1 MSKPVSK
8 SKEPAA
14 PSASLKRISEK
25 KLEAFTVGTF
35 SKRQLSKK
43 EIEEQKKK
51 EDAAAAAHA
60 FKEFVETFQE
70 APTPS
75 SKVWVKAG
83 TYDAGSRRE
92 DKSEKG
98 KLYKPVSKLQEKGTA
113 DKAEEYAKILASDLK
128 KESGPLKKKNQE
140 KKKSN
145 LELFK
150 EELRQIQEEREER
163 HKYKHLAVSHA
174 PPAQQPTAAAAPA
187 PSSSASSTSQGSSS
201 SKEAGSFDTGDPN
214 TTNLY
219 LGNLNPKIS
228 EQQLMEIFGRYGPL
242 ASIKIMW
249 PRSEEEKQRGRN
261 CGFVAYMSRKD
272 AERALR
278 TLNGRY
284 IMGYEMRLGWGKT
297 VPIMNTPIFA
307 PQALL
312 EMTLPPPPSGLPF
325 NAQPPPSEADVLPK
339 KNYKE
344 FDREE
349 DKENLER
356 ILSKCVVKVHV
367 PTEKAV
373 LNIIHRM
380 IEFVIREGPMFEALI
395 MIREMENPLFSFLF
409 DNESPA
415 HIYYRWKL
423 FSLLQGDTPNEW
435 REDEFRMFKNGPVW
449 KPPVANFYTQ
459 GMPDELVVD
468 PDAPVVHKG
477 ALSNAQRD
485 RLEDLIRQLT
495 PERTRIGD
503 AMVFCI
509 EHADAA
515 DEICE
520 CIAESLSN
528 LSTLPSKKIARLY
541 LISDILHNCTVKVAN
556 ASFFRK
562 SVEKQLLDIFENLHN
577 YYQNFESRLKAEGF
591 KTRVCNVI
599 RAWEDWTI
607 YPKEFMAQLTAKFLG
622 KTYTMPVSSSPKA
635 EETRSE
641 EALDEDI
648 DGAPLSG
655 EEKDDEDL
663 DGVPLDG
670 AALLKS
676 ALKRAIPDVDAAT
689 PKRETPRKDE
699 YLDEIDGVPFDEDLD
714 GVPLEK
720 DSKPTSKMPGFIPS
734 KWETV
739 DPQQVEAQAI
749 TTSKWDTL
757 DPPDPPKFFS
767 SGDESDDDNPQKFS
781 DEKRQK
787 LRDIELKAIQ
797 YQDELES
804 GKRRI
809 EPGWTVAEQVE
820 YFRKR
825 LLKMDSRSE
834 TAVDSPLSY
843 MHSKPKGSKV
853 SESAAQFSSSSRK
866 RSHSPYSAGDTKRRD
881 YSPESS
887 RSSKSSK
894 RNRSRSP
901 TGSSRSSRYESPAT
915 GSSSR
920 SRSSPTTFSSRS
932 SRREEVSPPRHRSDK
947 HKHKHRH

>member
-1 MSKPVSK
+1 M
-8 SKEPAA
+8 
-14 PSASLKRISEK
+14 KRISEK

-43 EIEEQKKK
+43 ELEEQKKK
-51 EDAAAAAHA
+51 EDEAAAAHA

-70 APTPS
+70 APTAS

-98 KLYKPVSKLQEKGTA
+98 KLYKPGSKLVEKSA
-113 DKAEEYAKILASDLK
+113 SEKAEDYAKLLASDLK
-128 KESGPLKKKNQE
+128 KDPTPLKKKNQE

-163 HKYKHLAVSHA
+163 HKYKHMAVASA
-174 PPAQQPTAAAAPA
+174 PVAQQPQQQVQAP
-187 PSSSASSTSQGSSS
+187 STSQSQSTNSRDAG
-201 SKEAGSFDTGDPN
+201 GSFDTGDPN

-312 EMTLPPPPSGLPF
+312 ELTLPPPPSGLPF
-325 NAQPPPSEADVLPK
+325 NAQPPPSEANTLPK
-339 KNYKE
+339 KNYK
-344 FDREE
+344 DYDTIE
-349 DKENLER
+349 DKENMER
-356 ILSKCVVKVHV
+356 VLSKSVVKVFI
-367 PTEKAV
+367 PTEKSV

-395 MIREMENPLFSFLF
+395 MSREMENPLFSFLF

-423 FSLLQGDTPNEW
+423 FSLLQGDTPSEW
-435 REDEFRMFKNGPVW
+435 REQQFRMFKDGPVW

-485 RLEDLIRQLT
+485 RLEDLIRHLT
-495 PERTRIGD
+495 PERARIGD
-503 AMVFCI
+503 AMIFCI

-528 LSTLPSKKIARLY
+528 QKTLASKKIARLY
-541 LISDILHNCTVKVAN
+541 LISDILHNCTVKVSN

-562 SVEKQLLDIFENLHN
+562 SVEKQLVDIFESLHS
-577 YYQNFESRLKAEGF
+577 YYLAIESRLKAEGF

-599 RAWEDWTI
+599 RTWEEWTI
-607 YPKEFMAQLTAKFLG
+607 YPKDFLSQLHAIFLG
-622 KTYTMPVSSSPKA
+622 RQFPLQATSPAQA
-635 EETRSE
+635 EESRSE

-655 EEKDDEDL
+655 EDKDDEDL

-676 ALKRAIPDVDAAT
+676 ALKLVLPESAVATQQRDT
-689 PKRETPRKDE
+689 PKREQ
-699 YLDEIDGVPFDEDLD
+699 YHDEIDGVPLDDDLD
-714 GVPLEK
+714 GVPLDQIRK
-720 DSKPTSKMPGFIPS
+720 SSDTKSQAKMPGFIPS

-767 SGDESDDDNPQKFS
+767 SDEDSDGDSSSKFN

-787 LRDIELKAIQ
+787 LREIEVKVMQ

-804 GKRRI
+804 GKRRL
-809 EPGWTVAEQVE
+809 EPGYSMPEQVE
-820 YFRKR
+820 YYRKR
-825 LLKMDSRSE
+825 LLKRNSPTNS
-834 TAVDSPLSY
+834 VDSPLSY
-843 MHSKPKGSKV
+843 IHAKSKSMQR
-853 SESAAQFSSSSRK
+853 SESPDPRHVPSSYYSSNSRSSPNPRGSRK
-866 RSHSPYSAGDTKRRD
+866 RSHSPLSGG
-881 YSPESS
+881 ESS
-887 RSSKSSK
+887 RSSRSTK
-894 RNRSRSP
+894 RNRSRSQSDSP
-901 TGSSRSSRYESPAT
+901 KRYSERSSRTSRRSPSPASSYSSRSNRRSASP
-915 GSSSR
+915 G
-920 SRSSPTTFSSRS
+920 
-932 SRREEVSPPRHRSDK
+932 RHRSDK